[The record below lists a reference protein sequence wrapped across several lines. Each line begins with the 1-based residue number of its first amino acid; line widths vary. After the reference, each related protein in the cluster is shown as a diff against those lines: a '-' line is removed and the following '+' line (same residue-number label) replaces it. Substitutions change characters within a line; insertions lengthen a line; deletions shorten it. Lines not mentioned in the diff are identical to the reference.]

1 MQGAVRLHLNVQN
14 PQLQLLMPW
23 YSDAQSSG
31 KMTALLSLMRHV
43 FQFSPS
49 PARRHEGQKKK
60 KTLQVCS
67 YDRVLILSN
76 SLVSSKHKDHR
87 APFRGTISCMR
98 GTLLQNSAPSEVQL
112 AVDAAGR
119 RWIERWIKPKSFQI
133 VSDLD
138 GSKFWHLRDVF
149 YICIKNIDYLKAYKQ
164 SRVHGTKTVSCTTR
178 S

>member
-1 MQGAVRLHLNVQN
+1 MHNPREKWQLCCLWWDTFFNSVRHRHAVMKAKR
-14 PQLQLLMPW
+14 
-23 YSDAQSSG
+23 
-31 KMTALLSLMRHV
+31 
-43 FQFSPS
+43 
-49 PARRHEGQKKK
+49 KK

>member
-1 MQGAVRLHLNVQN
+1 MHNPREKWQLCCLWWDTFFNSVRHRHAVMKAKR
-14 PQLQLLMPW
+14 
-23 YSDAQSSG
+23 
-31 KMTALLSLMRHV
+31 
-43 FQFSPS
+43 
-49 PARRHEGQKKK
+49 KKN
-60 KTLQVCS
+60 LQVCS

-164 SRVHGTKTVSCTTR
+164 SRVHSTKTVSCTTR